1 MNEVISHAGTTIL
14 DAIKEAVG
22 AETEVVYEQ
31 CPSQATLNGNFSYAI
46 VAVGEG
52 AYAET
57 LGDNR
62 ELTIP
67 FNGNEVISS
76 VSERIPTLVVLI
88 SGRPLVIE
96 PQILEKIDALV
107 AAWLPGTEGNGI
119 TDVIFGDYDFSGRL
133 PVSWFRKIEQLP
145 MNAEANSCDPLFP
158 LGYGLMYGKGEQSVD
173 ALEVELT

>member
-1 MNEVISHAGTTIL
+1 MDEIISDVGTTIL
-14 DAIKEAVG
+14 DAIKGAVG

-31 CPSQATLNGNFSYAI
+31 YPSPATLNGNFSYAI

-52 AYAET
+52 AYAES

-76 VSERIPTLVVLI
+76 VSEKMPTLVILI

-107 AAWLPGTEGNGI
+107 AAWLPGTEGSGI
-119 TDVIFGDYDFSGRL
+119 SDVVFGDYDFCGRL
-133 PVSWFRKIEQLP
+133 PVSWFRNIDQLP
-145 MNAEANSCDPLFP
+145 MNAEANSYEPLFP
-158 LGYGLMYGKGEQSVD
+158 LGFGLTYGREG
-173 ALEVELT
+173 